1 MKITPR
7 LMKFMLNVYPPYLGA
22 GVKVDYFSEDW
33 REAKVSMKLTWYNRN
48 AVGTQ
53 FGGSLYSM
61 VDPHLMLM
69 LMRILG
75 DDYIVWDKS
84 AQIDFIKPG
93 KGKVH
98 SIIRIPEE
106 RIDEIYEKTKDGKK
120 FLPEFE
126 IEVLDES
133 DKIISR
139 IRKTLYIRKKRV
151 RD

>member
-98 SIIRIPEE
+98 SFIRIPEE